1 MPSIDTLTTDIDG
14 RLPNSNTHA
23 QKVTW
28 INGII
33 KKVYRSAGL
42 EGVQEFVAS
51 SSKLYALSTNMR
63 QDKINRVLVGNATAS
78 SDITSTTIWD
88 EYKYA
93 GFNDALSGQQWF
105 VPNNEYYPTTAYSS
119 QISLY
124 DDSTE
129 LRVTRIYYDKTPAT
143 LGTAASDSTTIP
155 DLDEEYHDILV
166 YGTCEIVAKSGNAP
180 DIELANNY
188 HTDYLE
194 ELRRIRTDRALRKEK
209 IPAKMWQCQEWKR

>member
-1 MPSIDTLTTDIDG
+1 MPDIATLTTDIDS

-28 INGII
+28 MNSLI

-51 SSKLYALSTNMR
+51 SSKLYALSTNCR
-63 QDKINRVLVGNATAS
+63 HDKINRVLVSNCTAS
-78 SDITSTTIWD
+78 SDISSTTVWG

-93 GFNDALSGQQWF
+93 GFDDPLGGQQWF
-105 VPNNEYYPTTAYSS
+105 VPKNEYYPTTSYSS

-124 DDSTE
+124 DNSTE
-129 LRVTRIYYDKTPAT
+129 LRVTRIYYDKIPAT
-143 LGTAASDSTTIP
+143 IGTAASDSTTIP

-166 YGTCEIVAKSGNAP
+166 YGICEIIAESGNMPNFEKANFFNGQYLG
-180 DIELANNY
+180 ELK
-188 HTDYLE
+188 
-194 ELRRIRTDRALRKEK
+194 RIRMDKALRTEK
-209 IPAKMWQCQEWKR
+209 IPAQMWQCQEWKR